1 MITNYK
7 WERGTEYK
15 MKVDVY
21 CPGEK
26 LESVFMKEQIR
37 NKINEML
44 NWQKKGFPGSNPIS
58 LTRFNAKNLFKKEYL
73 ICEKTD
79 GVRYFLFVASGTTF
93 FIDRNY
99 EIYKRNMHVPMKE
112 DLNKH
117 QQLTLLDGELVE
129 DVIYNEEMGIEEKKF
144 VYLIYDGLYIHRK
157 NITNLSY
164 LDRLKHVY
172 NEVIVPLKQYRTKE
186 AKSTERISIKTTS
199 LLSDKKNNILMI
211 DKTNGKQPENENTI
225 VDDISDSSDDFTVDQ
240 EYLIEIYLKDFY
252 TVDKINVLIKIMKK
266 LPHPSD
272 GIIFT
277 PLYDPY
283 VTGNCY
289 TLLKWKP
296 LNLNTVDFGILPI
309 YDKDKIPNNFELF
322 ISIRGMRSSY
332 NCYLAPYGDIF
343 KQLLELALQN
353 KIHHQII
360 ECYYVANNI
369 CSIRKDEHAVETI
382 VEGGWVAQKIR
393 FDKTIPN
400 DIKTINKVIQSIQD
414 NITLETLI
422 SEIARNRKHN

>member
-1 MITNYK
+1 M
-7 WERGTEYK
+7 R
-15 MKVDVY
+15 VDVY

-58 LTRFNAKNLFKKEYL
+58 LTRFNVKNIFKKEYL

-79 GVRYFLFVASGTTF
+79 GVRYFLFAASGTTF

-99 EIYKRNMHVPMKE
+99 EIYKRSIHVPMKE
-112 DLNKH
+112 DLEKH

-172 NEVIVPLKQYRTKE
+172 NDVIVPLKQYKITE
-186 AKSTERISIKTTS
+186 AKNTERNSTGKTS
-199 LLSDKKNNILMI
+199 FYSNRKKNTLTA
-211 DKTNGKQPENENTI
+211 DKANKKQPGNENATA
-225 VDDISDSSDDFTVDQ
+225 DDISDSSDDFPVDQ

-252 TVDKINVLIKIMKK
+252 TVDKINVLTKIMKK

-283 VTGNCY
+283 VTGTCY

-332 NCYLAPYGDIF
+332 NCYLAPYGDVF

-360 ECYYVANNI
+360 ECYYVTHNI
-369 CSIRKDEHAVETI
+369 CSIRKNENAVETI
-382 VEGGWVAQKIR
+382 MEGGWVAQKIR

-422 SEIARNRKHN
+422 SEIARNRKYN